1 MWYVVELVGPEILR
15 IWLPVFQ
22 VQWIHLLQS
31 RQDLT
36 WTSKDRSLKTRRIF
50 GLISNSHQI
59 GEWFSILGPISIC
72 SSLPWG
78 SQSSCCRGQ
87 SWLRASAAVPLDPP
101 LCPCWG
107 HTSLSYSQGHYCS
120 PWPLKGTP
128 LAWKFHVSSYSSL
141 PSTFYFCVQTCNM
154 VFHACPTSSL
164 SSFTG
169 IYHILSWC
177 QLQTNTVSK
186 IKIFFRQSRRNWR
199 RVKSMLHPVS

>member
-59 GEWFSILGPISIC
+59 GEWFSILGPVSIC
-72 SSLPWG
+72 SSPPWG
-78 SQSSCCRGQ
+78 SQTSCCRGQ
-87 SWLRASAAVPLDPP
+87 SWLRAPAAVPLDPP

-107 HTSLSYSQGHYCS
+107 HTSLSYSQLWQSRAGALLQPVAIRGDS
-120 PWPLKGTP
+120 FGPKVPRLF
-128 LAWKFHVSSYSSL
+128 LFE
-141 PSTFYFCVQTCNM
+141 
-154 VFHACPTSSL
+154 
-164 SSFTG
+164 SSFHLLFLCSDLQHG
-169 IYHILSWC
+169 FPCLPHFLPFILHRHLSYPI
-177 QLQTNTVSK
+177 LVSA
-186 IKIFFRQSRRNWR
+186 SN
-199 RVKSMLHPVS
+199 